1 MAQSLSCRYEEAFT
15 EQSCHTWASRR
26 SVVEP
31 QSAAGPGQLIIKVA
45 GFINKKKKRSAYVYE
60 AINPQG
66 VCVFFGVNSS
76 VARTATGCLLEAVL
90 EASLTTT
97 THNLQQI
104 LFLSDCRGLIRTF
117 NNRRASDWQDTTRL
131 ADLNFL
137 VQVGFLCKVIVV
149 PPLLVNYMSVVA
161 KQETLVP
168 LNQCWFNPAFV

>member
-1 MAQSLSCRYEEAFT
+1 MPMCMKQSIHREF
-15 EQSCHTWASRR
+15 
-26 SVVEP
+26 
-31 QSAAGPGQLIIKVA
+31 
-45 GFINKKKKRSAYVYE
+45 
-60 AINPQG
+60 
-66 VCVFFGVNSS
+66 VFFGVNSS
-76 VARTATGCLLEAVL
+76 VARTATGCLLEAVV

-97 THNLQQI
+97 AHNLQQI